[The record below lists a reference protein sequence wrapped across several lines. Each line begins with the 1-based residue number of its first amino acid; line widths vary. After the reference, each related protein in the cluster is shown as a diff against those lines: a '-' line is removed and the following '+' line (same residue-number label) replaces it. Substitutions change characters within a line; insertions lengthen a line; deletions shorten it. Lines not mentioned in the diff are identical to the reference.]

1 MKWKSHLE
9 IADAVS
15 YQLGLPEGLSRV
27 LREGSIQPDREGD
40 KVVVKEGVLLRR
52 RRVRHH
58 RASKRFIRS
67 LLTTARM
74 AHLEGREEDAIW
86 CLGRALHYI
95 QDGSVAVGPLGW
107 FHDRRESEIAVEHPF
122 PSAIRLGE
130 DVANPSPIFID
141 LCLRLL
147 YRRSAG
153 RTRPCTRRACFPR
166 PWPSPCC
173 PPETRRSS
181 PTSEIDLKV

>member
-15 YQLGLPEGLSRV
+15 CQLGLPEGLRRV

-52 RRVRHH
+52 HRVRHH

-67 LLTTARM
+67 LLTTART

-130 DVANPSPIFID
+130 GVATPSPIFID

-147 YRRSAG
+147 SPKRRSDAAMHQ
-153 RTRPCTRRACFPR
+153 ACML
-166 PWPSPCC
+166 
-173 PPETRRSS
+173 SS
-181 PTSEIDLKV
+181 ALAFSVLSSRDERVEPDEIDPKV